1 MKPPFTS
8 SQEMYNYAANQLMN
22 QNLSQETVKSN
33 LMERGVT
40 DADAEIVIQNMLVA
54 IEKKR
59 KAEEGTKKADTTSAE
74 NAFSSLQKKVPAKNN
89 YGSFATMQEMYNYA
103 ANQLIV
109 EKLSQQT
116 VKRNL
121 VNKGVSDMEAD
132 TVIENMRVQ
141 IEKDNPPAE
150 TSASTAAGT
159 PASTST
165 GSFASVQEMYNY
177 AADQMIV
184 KKISQQ
190 TVKSNLMNHGLSATD
205 ADVVIKNMMAE
216 IEKTKPAQVNAKKA
230 EGKRMML
237 GGLVIGGIGA
247 VLYGTNFT
255 IAGEPFVVS
264 YGIMAIGAILF
275 FKGLFKVF

>member
-22 QNLSQETVKSN
+22 QNLSQETVKNN

-74 NAFSSLQKKVPAKNN
+74 HAFSSLRKAANPKNN

-150 TSASTAAGT
+150 TSASTAAGA

-184 KKISQQ
+184 KKLNQQ

-247 VLYGTNFT
+247 VLYGTNFS
-255 IAGEPFVVS
+255 IAGESFVVS
-264 YGIMAIGAILF
+264 YGIMAVGAILF
-275 FKGLFKVF
+275 FKGLFKMF

>member
-22 QNLSQETVKSN
+22 QNLSQETVKNN

-59 KAEEGTKKADTTSAE
+59 KAEAGTKEDDTKSAE
-74 NAFSSLQKKVPAKNN
+74 NALSSLKKEVPTKNN

-121 VNKGVSDMEAD
+121 INKGVSDMEAD
-132 TVIENMRVQ
+132 TVIENMMVQ
-141 IEKDNPPAE
+141 IEKGQPGRNQRINSRR
-150 TSASTAAGT
+150 TQCINVHRFIRLCAGN
-159 PASTST
+159 
-165 GSFASVQEMYNY
+165 V
-177 AADQMIV
+177 
-184 KKISQQ
+184 
-190 TVKSNLMNHGLSATD
+190 
-205 ADVVIKNMMAE
+205 
-216 IEKTKPAQVNAKKA
+216 
-230 EGKRMML
+230 
-237 GGLVIGGIGA
+237 
-247 VLYGTNFT
+247 
-255 IAGEPFVVS
+255 
-264 YGIMAIGAILF
+264 
-275 FKGLFKVF
+275 